1 MKRVIHTLFLVC
13 TTGLLFAQQDGKKG
27 ADVIGG
33 TAIIP
38 ASGNTYALIIGISKY
53 ADKQIKQLKYA
64 DRDAKTFEEFLKSK
78 AGGEV
83 RDSNIRTFYNQ
94 EATAINITQKG
105 YRWLMNRAKNPGD
118 RVYIYFSGHGDAASE
133 AEMFLLAYDV
143 IAGDA
148 YNYSAHGALQVFNLK
163 QRIRELSA
171 RGVQVI
177 LITDACRTN
186 ETNPISD
193 VPNYY
198 SRRIME
204 ENAGE
209 IQFISC
215 SVNESSYED
224 TCWGNGRGVFSYHL
238 IEGLMGLADTDGDNQ
253 VTVYELF
260 KYTDEHVR
268 ADRKD
273 RITGKPLQRPAFCC
287 TEKEENVLALV
298 DSDTKDKLLASKAQ
312 KGRSNLPLAQA
323 KGILS
328 ITQSN
333 DSSLIRLYNRFRDA
347 IDHENLFKPEK
358 NNALYFYHQIAEN
371 PAASPYLEDLKIDLI
386 ALLSDKGQKAIEIYL
401 KGSDSLFTPSYFSD
415 ASLNFRHALSLIDTS
430 DEYYSIFK
438 SRQLFLE
445 AKSYTGENQYREK
458 AFYLMMQALKMDSS
472 QAYIHKG
479 LADLYYSFRTY
490 DKAEYYYLN
499 TIRMA
504 PKWHV
509 PYDDLALLY
518 LDLGK
523 NEKSIQY
530 GKKAYDIGKGL
541 ISLHN
546 IGVAYGSMDKKD
558 SAMYYFNKVLSIDS
572 SYTYSLLG
580 LYWIYKKDNDENKM
594 IELLLKAY
602 NSDTTHF
609 RTLMYLGDYYYQ
621 TENYQDAF
629 EWYDYC
635 SKLYPDNAEVM
646 TNKGYMKDLMK
657 DYSKAI
663 NFYLK
668 AIQLDD
674 HYTPAYNKI
683 GLLYVTIERYEKAI
697 PYFKKPLSFDS
708 EYVPHSLAYTYYKL
722 NYYDSAKTILNLIL
736 QRNPNDDYSLFLYG
750 HIYFEE
756 DKLSDA
762 VKMFSLAHTITP
774 SNPDY
779 IDNIAGSYYAMDEW
793 DSSIVYYYRLIEI
806 DTLAFNGY
814 LGLWKIAFHQ
824 SKDYNEAARIM
835 QHAIDVGLEGH
846 QCAPYIIYA
855 KIANGEYLEAVHI
868 ANALGTQ
875 YPNYPYLQ
883 FYYLAFIDVA
893 QNNEVGFCENI
904 QEALNKGLPCSF
916 VTPGITDYM
925 DKMLEHT
932 RVKEIIKTHCQ

>member
-53 ADKQIKQLKYA
+53 ADKQITQLKYA

-133 AEMFLLAYDV
+133 AEMFLLAHDV

-177 LITDACRTN
+177 LITDACRTK
-186 ETNPISD
+186 ETTHFRCAQLLLS
-193 VPNYY
+193 PNK
-198 SRRIME
+198 R
-204 ENAGE
+204 NGD
-209 IQFISC
+209 QFISC
-215 SVNESSYED
+215 PSTRALRKIPV
-224 TCWGNGRGVFSYHL
+224 GVMGVVFLYHL
-238 IEGLMGLADTDGDNQ
+238 IEGLMAQLIRYDNQ
-253 VTVYELF
+253 VTVYIA

-273 RITGKPLQRPAFCC
+273 HNRKASPRSAFCC

-312 KGRSNLPLAQA
+312 KGRSTLPLAQA

-347 IDHENLFKPEK
+347 IDHGNLFKPEK

-445 AKSYTGENQYREK
+445 AKSYTGGNNTEK
-458 AFYLMMQALKMDSS
+458 KPSISMMQALKWILKHTFIKDLPI
-472 QAYIHKG
+472 YIIV
-479 LADLYYSFRTY
+479 FVPTIRR
-490 DKAEYYYLN
+490 N
-499 TIRMA
+499 TI
-504 PKWHV
+504 
-509 PYDDLALLY
+509 
-518 LDLGK
+518 
-523 NEKSIQY
+523 I
-530 GKKAYDIGKGL
+530 
-541 ISLHN
+541 
-546 IGVAYGSMDKKD
+546 
-558 SAMYYFNKVLSIDS
+558 
-572 SYTYSLLG
+572 
-580 LYWIYKKDNDENKM
+580 
-594 IELLLKAY
+594 
-602 NSDTTHF
+602 
-609 RTLMYLGDYYYQ
+609 
-621 TENYQDAF
+621 
-629 EWYDYC
+629 
-635 SKLYPDNAEVM
+635 
-646 TNKGYMKDLMK
+646 
-657 DYSKAI
+657 
-663 NFYLK
+663 
-668 AIQLDD
+668 
-674 HYTPAYNKI
+674 
-683 GLLYVTIERYEKAI
+683 
-697 PYFKKPLSFDS
+697 
-708 EYVPHSLAYTYYKL
+708 
-722 NYYDSAKTILNLIL
+722 
-736 QRNPNDDYSLFLYG
+736 
-750 HIYFEE
+750 
-756 DKLSDA
+756 
-762 VKMFSLAHTITP
+762 
-774 SNPDY
+774 
-779 IDNIAGSYYAMDEW
+779 
-793 DSSIVYYYRLIEI
+793 
-806 DTLAFNGY
+806 
-814 LGLWKIAFHQ
+814 
-824 SKDYNEAARIM
+824 
-835 QHAIDVGLEGH
+835 
-846 QCAPYIIYA
+846 
-855 KIANGEYLEAVHI
+855 
-868 ANALGTQ
+868 
-875 YPNYPYLQ
+875 
-883 FYYLAFIDVA
+883 
-893 QNNEVGFCENI
+893 
-904 QEALNKGLPCSF
+904 
-916 VTPGITDYM
+916 
-925 DKMLEHT
+925 
-932 RVKEIIKTHCQ
+932 